1 MKRKTLKG
9 FVNHKLV
16 DYLET
21 NYEKSLRKKY
31 LAEKAKEDLRLME
44 LVSTYFALQE
54 DEFALDLSRKNFGYK
69 SFDDI
74 LNKDN
79 KYVLEYNSYLKGN
92 NGAKNLYRD
101 KIKEYAEANNLTMY
115 RLSKLAKTNQ
125 SNVSRFFNANDNNAL
140 SEKKLKFLIRV
151 TRRYDMLKKKYNS

>member
-1 MKRKTLKG
+1 MKKKTLNGYVKDR
-9 FVNHKLV
+9 LV
-16 DYLET
+16 WYLET
-21 NYEKSLRKKY
+21 HYKKSLRKKY
-31 LAEKAKEDLRLME
+31 ITEIAKKDRRLE
-44 LVSTYFALQE
+44 EVASTYFALLK
-54 DEFALDLSRKNFGYK
+54 DEFALELSRKDFGYK

-79 KYVLEYNSYLKGN
+79 KYVLEYNSYLKGS